1 MNVTTQE
8 FAAAVA
14 NLAARLGRMP
24 TETELSSELRWTDSH
39 AALIALGQESQA
51 VGLVKV
57 VYQHGASG
65 GTPAVWKG
73 GARVGQNRGAA
84 RGVSALCTAL
94 VGFWSSHFPL

>member
-57 VYQHGASG
+57 RL
-65 GTPAVWKG
+65 PARCERRYTCGMEGRGKG
-73 GARVGQNRGAA
+73 GAKPGCCARRVCVVYRSC
-84 RGVSALCTAL
+84 GV
-94 VGFWSSHFPL
+94 FE